1 MHYLDM
7 VYLLWKRMYDMLK
20 DEKLARKLLSV
31 DGTEY
36 VFIKKPEKLQE
47 LKKLENEV
55 WHIYEALRN

>member
-1 MHYLDM
+1 
-7 VYLLWKRMYDMLK
+7 MLK

-31 DGTEY
+31 DRTEY